1 MHRTIHNRE
10 IANSTPD
17 GVNEENAREGT
28 QSELTVRGGNESIMD
43 KGDKGLTPW
52 KAQRQSGVR
61 IYPGK
66 PSPLGA
72 TWDGMG
78 VNFALYS
85 RHAVEVALLL
95 FDDPGDRHPAR
106 TISLPERTGPIWHG
120 YIPNLRPGQLYG
132 YRVYGPYE
140 PHEGHRFN
148 PNKVLLDPYARAI
161 GRRLH
166 WHDSLY
172 GFDPRHPDKDLSFN
186 AQDSAPFAPLGAVV
200 EEAFEWGNDRRLDI
214 PWEDTIIYETH
225 VKGLSRLHPE
235 VPVDLQGTYLGLASE
250 PVLEHLKNLGV
261 TTIQLLPVHATV
273 QDHRLVRQGL
283 SQYWGYNTLSFFAP
297 EPGYSSNGPLT
308 AVRDFKMMVRALHA
322 AGFEVIIDV
331 VYNHTGEGSHLGP
344 TLSFRG
350 IDSRA
355 YYKGKPENKRF
366 LMDYTG
372 TGNTLD
378 AGNPYV
384 IQLIM
389 DSLRYWVTEM
399 RVDGFRFDLA
409 SALARE
415 LFDVDMLATFFQV
428 IQQDPVL
435 SRVKLIAEPWDVGP
449 GGYQVGGFPWQ
460 WTEWNGKYRD
470 AVRRFWRGD
479 GGVAGEFATRLAG
492 SSDLYALTGRRPMAS
507 INFVTAHDG
516 FTLEDLVS
524 YNRKHNEANG
534 EGNRDGTDANYST
547 NFGVEGPTDDEEVL
561 ARREAL
567 KRSLV
572 TTLLLSQGVPMLLG
586 GDELS
591 RTQQGNNNAYC
602 QDNEISWYHWDR
614 DERQQR
620 FLAFVKKLIA
630 FRKAHRS
637 FRRHHFLTGKPDAD
651 GVKDALWWH
660 PEGREMTQ
668 SDWHRSDMHAFGLLL
683 RGDRI
688 QGTDARGRPL
698 YDDTLLLLCNA
709 GHQPIA
715 FMLPQTEAANPKG
728 WEIIFE
734 SIDTAACALNQH
746 VDVGPHELIVLK
758 AVL

>member
-1 MHRTIHNRE
+1 MLKRT
-10 IANSTPD
+10 D
-17 GVNEENAREGT
+17 GSG
-28 QSELTVRGGNESIMD
+28 
-43 KGDKGLTPW
+43 
-52 KAQRQSGVR
+52 AQQHKR
-61 IYPGK
+61 IYPGR
-66 PSPLGA
+66 PTPLGA

-85 RHAVEVALLL
+85 RYAHRVELVL
-95 FDDPGDRHPAR
+95 FEHPEDRAPTA
-106 TISLPERTGPIWHG
+106 TIPLPERTGPIWHG
-120 YIPNLRPGQLYG
+120 YIPSLRPGQLYG

-161 GRRLH
+161 GRKLQ

-172 GFDPRHPDKDLSFN
+172 GYDVHHPDEDLSFDPT
-186 AQDSAPFAPLGAVV
+186 DSAPYAPLGAVV
-200 EEAFEWGNDRRLDI
+200 EESFEWGDDRPPNI

-225 VKGLSRLHPE
+225 VKGISRLHPE
-235 VPVDLQGTYLGLASE
+235 VPEDLQGTYLGLASE
-250 PVLEHLKNLGV
+250 PILYHLKQLGV
-261 TTIQLLPVHATV
+261 TTIQLLPVHAMV
-273 QDHRLVRQGL
+273 QDHRLVKQGL

-297 EPGYSSNGPLT
+297 EPGYSCNGPLT
-308 AVRDFKMMVRALHA
+308 AVRDCKMMVRALHA
-322 AGFEVIIDV
+322 EGFEVIIDV
-331 VYNHTGEGSHLGP
+331 VYNHTGEGSRLGP

-350 IDSRA
+350 LDSRA
-355 YYKGKPENKRF
+355 YYKEHPDNRRF
-366 LMDYTG
+366 LIDYTG

-399 RVDGFRFDLA
+399 RVDGFRFDLT

-415 LFDVDMLATFFQV
+415 LYDVNMLATFFQV

-435 SRVKLIAEPWDVGP
+435 NKVKLIAEPWDVGP
-449 GGYQVGGFPWQ
+449 GGYQVGAFPWQ

-470 AVRRFWRGD
+470 AVRRFWKGE
-479 GGVAGEFATRLAG
+479 GSVAGEFATRMAG

-507 INFVTAHDG
+507 INFITAHDG

-524 YNRKHNEANG
+524 YNHKHNEANG
-534 EGNRDGTDANYST
+534 EGNRDGTDSNYST
-547 NFGVEGPTDDEEVL
+547 NSGVEGPTDDKQVL

-572 TTLLLSQGVPMLLG
+572 STLLLSQGVPMLLG

-602 QDNEISWYHWDR
+602 QDNAISWYDWHL

-620 FLAFVKKLIA
+620 FLNFVKKVIA
-630 FRKAHRS
+630 FRLEHRS
-637 FRRHHFLTGKPDAD
+637 FRRRHFLTGVRDED
-651 GVKDALWWH
+651 GVADALWWH

-668 SDWHRSDMHAFGLLL
+668 ADWERSDLHAFGLLL

-688 QGTDARGRPL
+688 QGTNVRGRAL
-698 YDDTLLLLCNA
+698 CDDTLLLFCNT
-709 GHQPIA
+709 GPDPIT
-715 FMLPQTEAANPKG
+715 FSLPSKHADNPKG

-734 SIDTAACALNQH
+734 SIASGIACPLNEH
-746 VDVGPHELIVLK
+746 IPVDPNEFMVLK
-758 AVL
+758 AILRTP

>member
-1 MHRTIHNRE
+1 MHRTIQHTNAENGR
-10 IANSTPD
+10 AN
-17 GVNEENAREGT
+17 GVEEENARAGKES
-28 QSELTVRGGNESIMD
+28 QDAARGE
-43 KGDKGLTPW
+43 K
-52 KAQRQSGVR
+52 KAMLEMSAKPQPMQGHLR
-61 IYPGK
+61 PGK

-72 TWDGMG
+72 TWDGLG
-78 VNFALYS
+78 VNFALFS
-85 RHAVEVALLL
+85 RHATRVELLL
-95 FDDPGDRHPAR
+95 FDDPMDEAPST
-106 TISLPERTGPIWHG
+106 TIELPERTGPIWHG

-140 PHEGHRFN
+140 PEEGHRFN

-161 GRRLH
+161 GRKLR

-172 GFDPRHPDKDLSFN
+172 GYLPRHRDEDLSFSD
-186 AQDSAPFAPLGAVV
+186 QDSAPYAPLGAVV
-200 EEAFEWGNDRRLDI
+200 EEAFEWGNDRRLDLS
-214 PWEDTIIYETH
+214 WEDTIIYETH
-225 VKGLSRLHPE
+225 VKGISFRHPD
-235 VPVDLQGTYLGLASE
+235 VPESLRGTYLGLVSE
-250 PVLEHLKNLGV
+250 PILDHLGNLGV
-261 TTIQLLPVHATV
+261 TTIQLLPVHAKV
-273 QDHRLVRQGL
+273 QDHRLVRNGL
-283 SQYWGYNTLSFFAP
+283 SQYWGYNTLAFFAP
-297 EPGYSSNGPLT
+297 EPSYSSNGSLT

-331 VYNHTGEGSHLGP
+331 VYNHTGEGDHLGP

-350 IDSRA
+350 IDNRA
-355 YYKGKPENKRF
+355 YYKEHPDNRRF
-366 LMDYTG
+366 LIDYTG

-449 GGYQVGGFPWQ
+449 GGYQVGSFPWQ

-470 AVRRFWRGD
+470 AVRQFWRGD
-479 GGVAGEFATRLAG
+479 TGIAGEFATRMAG
-492 SSDLYALTGRRPMAS
+492 SSDLYALTDRRPAAS

-516 FTLEDLVS
+516 FPLEDQVS
-524 YNRKHNEANG
+524 YTRKHNEANL
-534 EGNRDGTDANYST
+534 EGNHDGHEPNYSA
-547 NFGVEGPTDDEEVL
+547 NCGIEGPTDDPVVL
-561 ARREAL
+561 AKREAL
-567 KRSLV
+567 KRSLF
-572 TTLLLSQGVPMLLG
+572 TTLLFSQGVPMLLG

-591 RTQQGNNNAYC
+591 RTQQGNNNAYN
-602 QDNEISWYHWDR
+602 QDNEISWYDWTL
-614 DERQQR
+614 DERQEL
-620 FLAFVKKLIA
+620 FLAFVKKVVA
-630 FRKAHRS
+630 FRRAHCS
-637 FRRHHFLTGKPDAD
+637 FRRHRFLTGQADAD
-651 GVKDALWWH
+651 GIKDALWWH
-660 PEGREMTQ
+660 PDGHELRQEHWQ
-668 SDWHRSDMHAFGLLL
+668 RADLHAFGLLL

-688 QGTDARGRPL
+688 GGTDARGRPL

-709 GHQPIA
+709 GR
-715 FMLPQTEAANPKG
+715 LPLSFTLPTTPAGDPKG

-734 SIDTAACALNQH
+734 SIDNSAACALNQH
-746 VDVGPHELIVLK
+746 VEVDAHELMVLK

>member
-1 MHRTIHNRE
+1 
-10 IANSTPD
+10 
-17 GVNEENAREGT
+17 
-28 QSELTVRGGNESIMD
+28 MD
-43 KGDKGLTPW
+43 KGITPW
-52 KAQRQSGVR
+52 KAHRRTGVR

-85 RHAVEVALLL
+85 RHAEAVELLL
-95 FDDPGDRHPAR
+95 FDDPADGHPAL

-132 YRVYGPYE
+132 YRVHGPFE

-161 GRRLH
+161 GRRLQ

-172 GFDPRHPDKDLSFN
+172 GFDRRHPDQDLSFN

-200 EEAFEWGNDRRLDI
+200 EETFEWGNDRRLGI

-225 VKGLSRLHPE
+225 VKGISRLHPD
-235 VPVDLQGTYLGLASE
+235 VPTDLQGTYLGLASE
-250 PVLEHLKNLGV
+250 PILEHLKNLGI
-261 TTIQLLPVHATV
+261 TTVQLLPVHATV

-297 EPGYSSNGPLT
+297 EPSYSSNGPLT

-355 YYKGKPENKRF
+355 YYKEQPNNRRF
-366 LMDYTG
+366 LTDYTG

-479 GGVAGEFATRLAG
+479 AGGAGEFATRLAG

-507 INFVTAHDG
+507 INFITAHDG

-524 YNRKHNEANG
+524 YNHKHNDANG
-534 EGNRDGTDANYST
+534 EDNRDGTNDNYST
-547 NFGVEGPTDDEEVL
+547 NCGVEGPTDDEEVL

-602 QDNEISWYHWDR
+602 QDNEISWYRWQR

-637 FRRHHFLTGKPDAD
+637 FRRRHFLTGQPDTD

-668 SDWHRSDMHAFGLLL
+668 DDWHRSDMHAFGLLL

-698 YDDTLLLLCNA
+698 CDDTLLLLCNT
-709 GHQPIA
+709 GRTPIA
-715 FMLPQTEAANPKG
+715 FTLPQTHAANPKG

-746 VDVGPHELIVLK
+746 VDVDPHELMVLK